1 MKNIRELMK
10 LNKVKPYLIFI
21 VTAVIMYSIL
31 VTALVPKKYTVNV
44 GDIAK
49 IDIKAPREVENEI
62 STEVNRTKAVENV
75 EKKTIKVPV
84 NEKAIENFRKL
95 FSAVSKLNASNSPQ
109 IPMDFN

>member
-31 VTALVPKKYTVNV
+31 VTALVPKKYTLNV

-49 IDIKAPREVENEI
+49 DRYK
-62 STEVNRTKAVENV
+62 S
-75 EKKTIKVPV
+75 
-84 NEKAIENFRKL
+84 
-95 FSAVSKLNASNSPQ
+95 S
-109 IPMDFN
+109 